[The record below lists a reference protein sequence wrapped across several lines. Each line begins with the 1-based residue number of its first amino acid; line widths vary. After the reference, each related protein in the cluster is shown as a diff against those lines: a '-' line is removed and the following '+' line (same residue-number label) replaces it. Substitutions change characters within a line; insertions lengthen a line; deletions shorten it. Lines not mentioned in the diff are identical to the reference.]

1 MHEKEFEAKRQQ
13 PLLAVYSQ
21 SGVKSFYLDQQ
32 GSSISFFWVQATH
45 PSLVRGSQGCSRAR
59 MEPVNAVALPG
70 SGFAASESWEKGKVD
85 GIYAVSSSNT
95 FPMSAS
101 RNRLCPEISRGA
113 QAISLL
119 MQTYLA
125 LAFCCTCCQKLYF
138 MMPGVLCLL
147 RTIFLET
154 SPCPAF
160 YRTPASIS
168 NLVFLRMFGAFSA
181 SPSLSP
187 TLPMKR

>member
-1 MHEKEFEAKRQQ
+1 MHEKEFKAKRQQ

-32 GSSISFFWVQATH
+32 
-45 PSLVRGSQGCSRAR
+45 GSQGCSRAR

-101 RNRLCPEISRGA
+101 RNRLCPAISRGA
-113 QAISLL
+113 KAISLL

-138 MMPGVLCLL
+138 MMPGVF
-147 RTIFLET
+147 I
-154 SPCPAF
+154 P
-160 YRTPASIS
+160 TPSS
-168 NLVFLRMFGAFSA
+168 
-181 SPSLSP
+181 
-187 TLPMKR
+187 K

>member
-1 MHEKEFEAKRQQ
+1 MHEKEFKAKRQQ

-45 PSLVRGSQGCSRAR
+45 PSLVQGSQGCSRAR

-101 RNRLCPEISRGA
+101 RNRLCPAISRGA
-113 QAISLL
+113 KAISLL

-138 MMPGVLCLL
+138 MMPGVF
-147 RTIFLET
+147 I
-154 SPCPAF
+154 P
-160 YRTPASIS
+160 TPSS
-168 NLVFLRMFGAFSA
+168 
-181 SPSLSP
+181 
-187 TLPMKR
+187 K